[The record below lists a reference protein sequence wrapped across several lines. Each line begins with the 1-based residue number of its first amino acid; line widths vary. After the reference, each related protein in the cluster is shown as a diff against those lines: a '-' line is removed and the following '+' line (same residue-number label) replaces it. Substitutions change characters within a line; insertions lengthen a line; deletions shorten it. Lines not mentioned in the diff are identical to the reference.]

1 MPIEIEVNNE
11 IVEFPDGT
19 PDEVIENSLR
29 QEFTPTTPRAL
40 ERDIRTSG
48 AAVIGDLES
57 LVDIAFPLAGGV
69 VGGVLGGPAGA
80 IAGATGGKAVQE
92 GIEKMMGVEKQLFP
106 ESVKSFVTDDTVI
119 GNIAKE
125 GILSGIGSGAI
136 KAISKG
142 AKALKPKEFIKM
154 KNAINADLPTKGP
167 SSFSKVGDYLQGVV
181 DEVPESAKDQIIRNM
196 SLSSKKQGVNPA
208 ITERVL
214 RRGPKNVL
222 TPKNLAKDTVDVKTA
237 EKASKG
243 FDKAL
248 DDLGKEFDSKINPVL
263 EKSKD
268 QIDVTDIIRSYNDDL
283 SEIATIEGGKKTRLV
298 GTAQLDDAAVKTLE
312 KFSDDIRRLS
322 SNPTPKQL
330 HKFKQNI
337 NKVLKVKSMRE
348 NSSASRILQN
358 AHKNVRNL
366 LEDQVPGYKKITNE
380 FREIF
385 ELQEEI
391 GRNLDPLRVEGMAK
405 SYFSPEKAVFKDRI
419 DKLMSKSD
427 DARKAINE
435 LLDERAAKEFI
446 SPIKNDERFL
456 GFKGIGFKVPFT
468 GTSREELGK
477 QLIKREARK
486 FKTGAQ
492 RGIRGAATQIPRA
505 LIGTGEQKL
514 EEEQ

>member
-1 MPIEIEVNNE
+1 MPIEIQVDNE
-11 IVEFPDGT
+11 IIEFPDGT
-19 PDEVIENSLR
+19 SDEVIENVLN
-29 QEFTPTTPRAL
+29 QEFQRTIPRAL
-40 ERDIRTSG
+40 EKEIRGSG
-48 AAVIGDLES
+48 ADVLGDLES
-57 LVDIAFPLAGGV
+57 FADIAFPLAGGV
-69 VGGVLGGPAGA
+69 AGGVLGGPLGS
-80 IAGATGGKAVQE
+80 IAGATGGKVVQE
-92 GIEKMMGVEKQLFP
+92 GIEKMMGVKKQLFP

-125 GILSGIGSGAI
+125 GILAGIGSGVI

-167 SSFSKVGDYLQGVV
+167 GTFSKVGDYLQGVI
-181 DEVPESAKDQIIRNM
+181 DEVPESAKDRIIRNM

-214 RRGPKNVL
+214 NRGPKNVL
-222 TPKNLAKDTVDVKTA
+222 TYKNLAKDTVDVEVA
-237 EKASKG
+237 ENASKG
-243 FDKAL
+243 FEKAL
-248 DDLGKEFDSKINPVL
+248 DDLGKEFDSKINPIL

-283 SEIATIEGGKKTRLV
+283 SKIATVEGGKKTRLV
-298 GTAQLDDAAVKTLE
+298 GTAQLDDPAVKTLE

-322 SNPTPKQL
+322 ANPTPKQL

-337 NKVLKVKSMRE
+337 NQVLKVKSMKE
-348 NSSASRILQN
+348 NQSASRVLQN

-380 FREIF
+380 YREIF

-391 GRNLDPLRVEGMAK
+391 GRNLDPLRVEVMAK

-419 DKLMSKSD
+419 NRLMSKSD
-427 DARKAINE
+427 DAKEAINE
-435 LLDERAAKEFI
+435 LLDQKAAKEFI

-456 GFKGIGFKVPFT
+456 GFKGIGVKVPFT

-477 QLIKREARK
+477 QLIRREATK
-486 FKTGAQ
+486 FKTPVQ
-492 RGIRGAATQIPRA
+492 RGARGAVTQIPRA